1 MAIVEVKMVSGWA
14 ATPSS
19 LKQLL
24 KDNVAQL
31 KRYEV
36 DPNGAVQ
43 LYFEPVSICLFT
55 FGDLFAV
62 NMECL
67 QKYSL
72 KMFHIS
78 GVHFGKFVNIVSNFW
93 LLSSPPQ

>member
-43 LYFEPVSICLFT
+43 LYFEPVSIF
-55 FGDLFAV
+55 FSFLFADSFAI
-62 NMECL
+62 NME
-67 QKYSL
+67 YTTFASRNIPV
-72 KMFHIS
+72 FHILA
-78 GVHFGKFVNIVSNFW
+78 VHFGMIVNIVSNFW
-93 LLSSPPQ
+93 

>member
-43 LYFEPVSICLFT
+43 LYFEPVSI
-55 FGDLFAV
+55 V
-62 NMECL
+62 
-67 QKYSL
+67 
-72 KMFHIS
+72 
-78 GVHFGKFVNIVSNFW
+78 VHFYLQTV
-93 LLSSPPQ
+93 LL